1 MGLIDQILAQGQD
14 SRLHQA
20 LVRDSGITSAVQ
32 AGINIGLGNQ
42 FNYNGPMIWTVGFIH
57 DPSKSREQITAALDA
72 VVEDLRT
79 RPVSLAELTR
89 ARTKLRS
96 NLYNLLDPATRVG
109 LVDLLAVG
117 AMWENNPEWINGLEA
132 GFAQVTP
139 ELIQATAREYLRPTN
154 RSILIVE
161 PGAAAPTGRT
171 GASQ

>member
-1 MGLIDQILAQGQD
+1 
-14 SRLHQA
+14 
-20 LVRDSGITSAVQ
+20 
-32 AGINIGLGNQ
+32 
-42 FNYNGPMIWTVGFIH
+42 
-57 DPSKSREQITAALDA
+57 
-72 VVEDLRT
+72 
-79 RPVSLAELTR
+79 
-89 ARTKLRS
+89 LRS